1 MTTQTHFDRTPT
13 QHPHSVRPLAVLWM
27 ALTSLSIAAGST
39 TAEAQMRIPIT
50 LPGQQ
55 NRTATPF
62 ELAIG
67 RGDQALRNSNYDEAQ
82 RQFETANRLD
92 ARDARPPF
100 YLGEIARRRE
110 QWPTAEQQF
119 REAIRRNARMAEAHA
134 SLGAVLREVGRNTD
148 AIASLETAIRLDG
161 QLGEAHYGL
170 ALALEDAG
178 QRDRAVSEYRAAVRL
193 SPRDPLPAL
202 NLGILLANEHPARGT
217 QPRAEAVSM
226 LNAAVRNGPE
236 NVAVLS
242 SAGPALR
249 MIGEYVSA
257 VDALERAR
265 ARSNPATATVLA
277 ELAQAL
283 WAANQRPMALTRIGE
298 AVQRSANSAELH
310 YVRALMQAESGDRAG
325 AQASLRLA
333 IQHAGSTPL
342 AQRARQRLAALS
354 GR

>member
-1 MTTQTHFDRTPT
+1 
-13 QHPHSVRPLAVLWM
+13 
-27 ALTSLSIAAGST
+27 
-39 TAEAQMRIPIT
+39 MRIPIP

-55 NRTATPF
+55 NRAPTAF

-67 RGDQALRNSNYDEAQ
+67 RGDQALRNSNYDEAE
-82 RQFETANRLD
+82 RQFNEANRLD
-92 ARDARPPF
+92 ARDARPAF

-110 QWPTAEQQF
+110 QWPVAERLF

-134 SLGAVLREVGRNTD
+134 SLGAVLREQGRNPD
-148 AIASLETAIRLDG
+148 AIASLEAAIRLDG

-178 QRDRAVSEYRAAVRL
+178 QRDRAVTEYRSAVRL

-217 QPRAEAVSM
+217 QPRSEALSM
-226 LNAAVRNGPE
+226 LQAAVRNGSD

-242 SAGPALR
+242 SAGPAFRVL
-249 MIGEYVSA
+249 GEFVSA

-265 ARSNPATATVLA
+265 ARSTPPTATVLA

-298 AVQRSANSAELH
+298 AVGRSPSSAELH

-333 IQHAGSTPL
+333 IQHGGTTPL
-342 AQRARQRLAALS
+342 AQRARQRLAAL
-354 GR
+354 GAR